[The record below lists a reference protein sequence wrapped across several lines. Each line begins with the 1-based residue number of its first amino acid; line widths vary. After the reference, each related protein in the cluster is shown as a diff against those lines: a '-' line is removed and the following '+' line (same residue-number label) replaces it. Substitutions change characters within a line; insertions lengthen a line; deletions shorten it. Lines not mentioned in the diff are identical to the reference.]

1 MLDDKDLE
9 FINALRS
16 LKVPRW
22 IAVLIAYLVNTKEA
36 TSREIESA
44 TGLRQSEVSIGMSK
58 LREKN
63 WIIEREIKK
72 EGKGRPKK
80 IYSLSIPIEKIIE
93 YFEVKK
99 TGESARAMLAIQKL
113 KEMKTN

>member
-1 MLDDKDLE
+1 MLDDRDLE

-22 IAVLIAYLVNTKEA
+22 VAALIAYLANAKEA
-36 TSREIESA
+36 TSREIELG
-44 TGLRQSEVSIGMSK
+44 TGLRQPEVSIGMSK

-63 WIIEREIKK
+63 WVIERDIKT

-80 IYSLSIPIEKIIE
+80 IYRLSVPIEKIIE

-99 TGESARAMLAIQKL
+99 TSESVRAKLAIQKL
-113 KEMKTN
+113 KEMAAT